1 MSIPEN
7 FKKLTGRWVG
17 INRLHTVWIE
27 ENPVNESETS
37 ASVALAANARFLK
50 IEYDWNYENE
60 NQEGLLLIGSE
71 KDSNAAQAFWIDSW
85 HMRDKFMS
93 CDGKYDGDSIL
104 MKGFY
109 KVPNHPDWGW
119 RTDIIFSDENSFN
132 ISMYNVSPEGEELLA
147 VEAIYK
153 RKEDEEEK

>member
-7 FKKLTGRWVG
+7 FRKLTGEWKG
-17 INRLHTVWIE
+17 TNRLYTTWIK
-27 ENPVNESETS
+27 ENPVRESES
-37 ASVALAANARFLK
+37 IAKINLAANEKFLK

-71 KDSNAAQAFWIDSW
+71 EDSEEVKAFWIDSW

-93 CDGKYDGDSIL
+93 CDGNFSGDSIL

-109 KVPNHPDWGW
+109 EVPNHPDWGW
-119 RTDIIFSDENSFN
+119 RTDIILTDENSFK
-132 ISMYNVSPEGEELLA
+132 IVMYNVAPEGAEDLA
-147 VEAIYK
+147 VEAEYS
-153 RKEDEEEK
+153 RQ